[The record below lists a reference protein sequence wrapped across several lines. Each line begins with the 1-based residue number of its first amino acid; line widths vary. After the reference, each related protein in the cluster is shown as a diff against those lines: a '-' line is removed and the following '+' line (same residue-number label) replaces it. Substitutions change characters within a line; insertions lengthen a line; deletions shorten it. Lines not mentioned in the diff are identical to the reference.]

1 MFFKKG
7 GNGMEEIEVVID
19 TEEMV
24 EYFYTRLIQSGYVPK
39 ETEVRVIADL
49 VFDYLVDKKVIV
61 EFEIEDL
68 EIDFW
73 DDEED

>member
-1 MFFKKG
+1 
-7 GNGMEEIEVVID
+7 MEEIEVVID

-68 EIDFW
+68 GIDFW

>member
-1 MFFKKG
+1 
-7 GNGMEEIEVVID
+7 MEEIEVVID